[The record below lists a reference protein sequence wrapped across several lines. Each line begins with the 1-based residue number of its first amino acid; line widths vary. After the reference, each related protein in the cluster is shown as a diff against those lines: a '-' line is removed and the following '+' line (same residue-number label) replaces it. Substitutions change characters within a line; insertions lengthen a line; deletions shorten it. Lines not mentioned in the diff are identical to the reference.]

1 MWRLAE
7 KRINAIITIMRKG
20 PLLATLLAGSLGL
33 VEKRINA
40 IITIIRKDVF
50 FPLFLRV
57 CWFLCEPATRISSA

>member
-20 PLLATLLAGSLGL
+20 PLLATLLAGLLGL

-40 IITIIRKDVF
+40 IVTIMRKG
-50 FPLFLRV
+50 PLLPILLAGSLV
-57 CWFLCEPATRISSA
+57 LV